1 MPADPVSSAANAV
14 SQITGAIRQAARA
27 VGTSFSYLL
36 ATAKVESNFNA
47 GAQASTS
54 SAQGL
59 FQFIEQTWL
68 STMKEAGPRLGYGNY
83 ADAITRTRSGRMEV
97 SDPAMRREILGLRR
111 DPQVNAAMAGALTN
125 KNASILQA
133 RIGRAPTEG
142 ELYIAHFLGA
152 GGAGKLI
159 TAASGSNPTAAT
171 LFPGAANANRS
182 IFYDKQ
188 GRARLASEVYAT
200 LNSRYQVARLGTARY
215 AGLQDEPVRVGAAA
229 TPDPA
234 STAQAFAAVQPP
246 AALQSDSGPAFHA
259 LFHTSERAQAVAP
272 RVNQLWGERPLTSSP
287 QLADASAVTPPA
299 NGRPLDLFQDMPPD
313 IGGLFRGR
321 G

>member
-1 MPADPVSSAANAV
+1 MPVDPISTANAAV
-14 SQITGAIRQAARA
+14 AQITGAIRQAAQA

-36 ATAKVESNFNA
+36 ATAKVESNLDA
-47 GAQASTS
+47 GAKATTS

-68 STMKEAGPRLGYGNY
+68 TTMKEAGPGLGYGAY
-83 ADAITRTRSGRMEV
+83 ADAIVKTRGGRMEV
-97 SDPAMRREILGLRR
+97 PDPAMRREILSLRS
-111 DPQVNAAMAGALTN
+111 DPEINAAMAGAFTN
-125 KNASILQA
+125 NNAAILA
-133 RIGRAPTEG
+133 SRLRRKPTEG

-159 TAASGSNPTAAT
+159 NAASTSNPRAAA
-171 LFPGAANANRS
+171 LFPGAASANRS
-182 IFYDKQ
+182 IFYDKK

-200 LNSRYQVARLGTARY
+200 LTNRYEVARLGTARQV
-215 AGLQDEPVRVGAAA
+215 AGVATPSANVAAA

-234 STAQAFAAVQPP
+234 GTAQAFAAYQAAP
-246 AALQSDSGPAFHA
+246 AGPDESGPVFHA
-259 LFHTSERAQAVAP
+259 LFHTGERHEAVAP
-272 RVNQLWGERPLTSSP
+272 RVNQLWGTAGNSAQGRV
-287 QLADASAVTPPA
+287 AAASASQAPA
-299 NGRPLDLFQDMPPD
+299 IGRPLDLFQDMPPN